1 MKNHLINIFII
12 FAIIC
17 VEVDYCSVIT
27 KVTDAQMK
35 KMGWTN
41 YNLEDLNFCI
51 NKFEI
56 NTKERFCHF
65 ISVLS
70 HESGLGRFAEDNR
83 NCSIYEGRQDLGN
96 IQPGDGCRFKGVGYI
111 KLYGRYYYQQFSN
124 FMGDENIMKGFSY
137 VSPKYPFTCGGYFW
151 NKNNI
156 NAFVDNSASIDRICK
171 IVDGG
176 IGTGCSNAV
185 RKYYNKAKD
194 IF

>member
-12 FAIIC
+12 FVLLCI
-17 VEVDYCSVIT
+17 EEDYCSVIT

-70 HESGLGRFAEDNR
+70 FESGLGRFVEDIT
-83 NCSIYEGRQDLGN
+83 NCTKYEGRQDLGN

-111 KLYGRYYYQQFSN
+111 QLTGRYYYQQFSN

-137 VSPKYPFTCGGYFW
+137 VYLKYPFTCSGFFW
-151 NKNNI
+151 NKYNL
-156 NAFVDNSASIDRICK
+156 NALVDNSASIDRICK
-171 IVDGG
+171 IVNGG